1 MEDVQKENVALKAE
15 VAKLQAEIS
24 ALKSGGG
31 ASAGAA
37 EKKEKKAAAAGAGTA
52 KPAGSKRSAV
62 EEKKKKSATGPN
74 PVKLGKKPLEG
85 TAKKQ
90 KGAPASVAGQTSKLT
105 NVAMIVGD
113 RVSSSDGNLQ
123 AAHKA
128 CDAINRPFIH
138 ELAIMATP
146 PQPVVDVMVAMGKAM
161 GVPVDSWKEGK
172 AIVKDPKLLTVLIK
186 FDYDKNE
193 CKGLDKA
200 VANLDPKKIEGT
212 SRAAALLAVWCL
224 AVNSYKKGKAG
235 GGGAAAPT
243 EAKA

>member
-1 MEDVQKENVALKAE
+1 MASMEDVQKENVALKAE

-31 ASAGAA
+31 AGAA

-52 KPAGSKRSAV
+52 KPTASKRSAV

-85 TAKKQ
+85 TKKQ

-105 NVAMIVGD
+105 NVAMIVGE
-113 RVSSSDGNLQ
+113 RVSSSDPNLQ

-146 PQPVVDVMVAMGKAM
+146 PQPVADVMVAMGKAM
-161 GVPVDSWKEGK
+161 GVPVESWKEGK
-172 AIVKDPKLLTVLIK
+172 NIVKDPKLLTVLVK

-224 AVNSYKKGKAG
+224 AVNAYKKGKAG

>member
-1 MEDVQKENVALKAE
+1 MASTEDVQKENVALKAE
-15 VAKLQAEIS
+15 VAKLQAEIA

-31 ASAGAA
+31 AGA
-37 EKKEKKAAAAGAGTA
+37 EKKEKKAAAGAGTA
-52 KPAGSKRSAV
+52 KPTGSKRAAV

-85 TAKKQ
+85 TKKQ

-105 NVAMIVGD
+105 NVAMIVGE
-113 RVSSSDGNLQ
+113 RVTSSDGNLQ

-146 PQPVVDVMVAMGKAM
+146 PQPVVDVMVALGKAM
-161 GVPVDSWKEGK
+161 GVPVESWKEGK

-193 CKGLDKA
+193 FKGLEKA
-200 VANLDPKKIEGT
+200 VANLDPKKIEST

-235 GGGAAAPT
+235 GGGAAAT